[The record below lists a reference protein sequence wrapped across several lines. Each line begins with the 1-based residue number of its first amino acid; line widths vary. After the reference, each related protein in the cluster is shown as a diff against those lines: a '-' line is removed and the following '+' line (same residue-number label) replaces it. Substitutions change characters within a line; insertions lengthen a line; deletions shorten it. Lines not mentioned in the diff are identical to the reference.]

1 LFLCDVITTS
11 LQLQS
16 FAVVIISRLVGGV
29 EKNLIEISG

>member
-1 LFLCDVITTS
+1 MRLLLCDVITTS

-29 EKNLIEISG
+29 EEDCIEI